1 MLLYG
6 NKFSIFTISL
16 LILITSFVFSPA
28 YGILLQTFDDP
39 SGIFGNEF
47 GFSVAIDGNNVLVG
61 APSDDIDEL
70 NQGRVTLFDATTG
83 DILKIFFDPA
93 DTPGDAFGFSVA
105 IDGNN
110 VVASAIGDDTDAENL
125 GRVFLFDAT
134 TGALLQTFSDPT
146 PVTFDQF
153 GFSVAI
159 DGNLVLVGAHFDD
172 TNGQDV
178 GQAHLFVATTG
189 TLLQT
194 FDDPTPTTEDQFGT
208 SVSISGNNVLVGA
221 PGDDTNGQDVG
232 QAHLF
237 DATTGLLLQTFDD
250 PTVTT
255 EDQFGVSVS
264 ISGNNVLVGAPGD
277 DTNGQDVG
285 QAHLFDATTG
295 LLLQTFDDP
304 TVTTEDQFGVSVS
317 ISGNNVLVG
326 VRGDDTSGVG
336 VGQAHLFDATTGA
349 LLETFDDPT
358 PTTFDQF
365 GTSVSISG
373 NNVLVGAPFA
383 DITGGFNNV
392 GQAHL
397 FGIQPVPDSDG
408 DGVPDST
415 DNCLTIP
422 NASQEDT
429 NGNGI
434 GDACEVTQAQLDQAL
449 AAVPAALAQR
459 DAVLT
464 TLFEFLRV
472 FGVI

>member
-39 SGIFGNEF
+39 SGIEGNEF

-61 APSDDIDEL
+61 APSDDADEL

-83 DILKIFFDPA
+83 AVLQIFFDPA

-125 GRVFLFDAT
+125 GRAFLFDAT
-134 TGALLQTFSDPT
+134 TGDVLQTFSDPT
-146 PVTFDQF
+146 PVRFDQF

-172 TNGQDV
+172 NNGPDV

-194 FDDPTPTTEDQFGT
+194 FDDPTVTGSDQFGT

-221 PGDDTNGQDVG
+221 PGDDTNGRNVG

-237 DATTGLLLQTFDD
+237 D
-250 PTVTT
+250 
-255 EDQFGVSVS
+255 
-264 ISGNNVLVGAPGD
+264 
-277 DTNGQDVG
+277 
-285 QAHLFDATTG
+285 
-295 LLLQTFDDP
+295 
-304 TVTTEDQFGVSVS
+304 
-317 ISGNNVLVG
+317 
-326 VRGDDTSGVG
+326 
-336 VGQAHLFDATTGA
+336 
-349 LLETFDDPT
+349 
-358 PTTFDQF
+358 
-365 GTSVSISG
+365 
-373 NNVLVGAPFA
+373 
-383 DITGGFNNV
+383 
-392 GQAHL
+392 
-397 FGIQPVPDSDG
+397 IQPVPDSDG

-429 NGNGI
+429 NGDGT
-434 GDACEVTQAQLDQAL
+434 GDACEALNAAL
-449 AAVPAALAQR
+449 AALAEAQVQLDAALAALAEAQAQR
-459 DAVLT
+459 DAILT

>member
-16 LILITSFVFSPA
+16 LILITSSVFSPA

-39 SGIFGNEF
+39 SGGFGSFF

-61 APSDDIDEL
+61 APFDSIDNL

-83 DILKIFFDPA
+83 DILQTFSAPA
-93 DTPGDAFGFSVA
+93 DTPGDQFGTSVA

-110 VVASAIGDDTDAENL
+110 VVASAIGDDIDAGNV
-125 GRVFLFDAT
+125 GRAHLFDAT
-134 TGALLQTFSDPT
+134 TGARLQTFSDPT
-146 PVTFDQF
+146 IIFGGDQF
-153 GFSVAI
+153 GVSVAI
-159 DGNLVLVGAHFDD
+159 DGNLVLVGAHFDSN
-172 TNGQDV
+172 NGFIV

-194 FDDPTPTTEDQFGT
+194 FDDPTPTTEDQFGV
-208 SVSISGNNVLVGA
+208 SVSIDGNNVLVGA
-221 PGDDTNGQDVG
+221 PFDDTKGVNVG

-264 ISGNNVLVGAPGD
+264 ISGNNVLVGARGD
-277 DTNGQDVG
+277 DTNGQDVGQAHLFDATTGALLRTFNDPTPTTEDQFGTSVAISGNNVLVGAPFDDTSGGDVG

-304 TVTTEDQFGVSVS
+304 TP
-317 ISGNNVLVG
+317 
-326 VRGDDTSGVG
+326 TS
-336 VGQAHLFDATTGA
+336 FDR
-349 LLETFDDPT
+349 
-358 PTTFDQF
+358 F

-373 NNVLVGAPFA
+373 NNVLVGAPF
-383 DITGGFNNV
+383 DDTININV

-397 FGIQPVPDSDG
+397 FDIPPVPDSDG

-449 AAVPAALAQR
+449 AAVPTALAQR